1 MDGRKRLDIHNSKS
15 SQSSQDKKIE
25 KVIFTETWN
34 YDSRKYTITKSRRT
48 IWSVNDSKG

>member
-1 MDGRKRLDIHNSKS
+1 MDKTGHSQFI

-34 YDSRKYTITKSRRT
+34 YESRKYTITKSMRT